1 MNSLKKKLAGRL
13 EEYLSVVTQIFAG
26 SATFCPPPCIR
37 VAKMRR
43 APRKD
48 VDKVFGWF
56 QKQIWPFIIDGL
68 AFFATLFCRTTHTAT
83 HLISEDV
90 SANTTGIDIEFF
102 QRVQVS
108 TTDFVETTVSAFL
121 AEVICWTHGS
131 YTLLSFHICANI
143 YWKFPS
149 RLFSRSVAWW
159 DSGLDW
165 ELFRH
170 CKFWRTLFLLF
181 SESLKK
187 GKTHWHN
194 HTTYVCLKQL
204 ED

>member
-108 TTDFVETTVSAFL
+108 TTDFVETSLSAFL
-121 AEVICWTHGS
+121 AEVICSTRDLIS
-131 YTLLSFHICANI
+131 YLCKYLLEMFIKIIFKVGGLMGLWLGLGVVQALQVLANTISPLFGIFKEGKSTLA
-143 YWKFPS
+143 
-149 RLFSRSVAWW
+149 
-159 DSGLDW
+159 
-165 ELFRH
+165 
-170 CKFWRTLFLLF
+170 
-181 SESLKK
+181 
-187 GKTHWHN
+187 
-194 HTTYVCLKQL
+194 
-204 ED
+204 